1 MRMPSD
7 HNTRDS
13 RLDRFA
19 ILLSGICVVHCL
31 ASAILLGLLASAGA
45 ALSNPL
51 IHEVGLALAI
61 LLGLIALTRG
71 FRNHRRVLPPLVGAT
86 GLALM
91 ATALT
96 MPHGTGA
103 ETILTLAGVG
113 LLAIGHQLNR
123 LATA

>member
-1 MRMPSD
+1 MRMPSNPD
-7 HNTRDS
+7 NRGS
-13 RLDRFA
+13 RLDRLG

-51 IHEVGLALAI
+51 FHEVGLVFAI
-61 LLGLIALTRG
+61 LLGLVALTRG
-71 FRNHRRVLPPLVGAT
+71 FRSHRRILPPFVGAT

-91 ATALT
+91 GTALT
-96 MPHGTGA
+96 IPHGHGA
-103 ETILTLAGVG
+103 ETMLTLAGVG

-123 LATA
+123 LAAA